1 MNRPALSSA
10 GVLLAAGVALLS
22 LAADA
27 STKAWARSALRD
39 GHRITLAGGLL
50 RLQLVVNHGAA
61 FGIGAGYEPLIVAVS
76 FAGVVLLGLWAFSAA
91 SAVER
96 FGAALAAGGA
106 AGNLVDRLFRPPGG
120 LHGAVIDWI
129 HVSFYGPTFNLAD
142 VWLRGGILLAA
153 AGWLWNRR
161 RLVWGR
167 SVSFLFEG
175 AGLVA
180 VEGPAGGDEGV
191 PVAGGGGGGGDGRG
205 EVGTAGV
212 G

>member
-1 MNRPALSSA
+1 MNRPAVSPA

-27 STKAWARSALRD
+27 STKAWALSALLD
-39 GHRITLAGGLL
+39 GHRITLAGGLV
-50 RLQLVVNHGAA
+50 RLQLVANHGAA

-76 FAGVVLLGLWAFSAA
+76 FAGVILLGLWALAA
-91 SAVER
+91 TSGTER

-106 AGNLVDRLFRPPGG
+106 AGNLADRLARPPGG

-142 VWLRGGILLAA
+142 VWLRGGIALAA

-161 RLVWGR
+161 DRR
-167 SVSFLFEG
+167 SL
-175 AGLVA
+175 ALR
-180 VEGPAGGDEGV
+180 GPGFTSES
-191 PVAGGGGGGGDGRG
+191 R
-205 EVGTAGV
+205 
-212 G
+212 